1 MEKEAI
7 KRLQYI
13 NSRFSSK
20 LCDVATYQKRL
31 SEWEYYI
38 WNGKSHL
45 PLATEDPEAQEV
57 DDVLRRYIAELIQ
70 LLCQY
75 PHCEVIRLSDRV
87 AMALRAQSLSDAI
100 DRRVVRTFENFMDT
114 SGSGY
119 GMIHK
124 SDLERLEIENNWFG
138 LFYRAGLWLLKRG
151 EIGHPQSVVLNF
163 CRKMQERLDLYADYL
178 KEMKEAAA
186 KGRTTKP
193 LPPQKYFR
201 ELRRLSWLK
210 SDDDSGEALMSID
223 FN

>member
-87 AMALRAQSLSDAI
+87 AIALRAQSLSDAI
-100 DRRVVRTFENFMDT
+100 DRRVVRTFENFMDA

-119 GMIHK
+119 PACDK
-124 SDLERLEIENNWFG
+124 AL
-138 LFYRAGLWLLKRG
+138 
-151 EIGHPQSVVLNF
+151 
-163 CRKMQERLDLYADYL
+163 C
-178 KEMKEAAA
+178 
-186 KGRTTKP
+186 GRS
-193 LPPQKYFR
+193 LV
-201 ELRRLSWLK
+201 
-210 SDDDSGEALMSID
+210 A
-223 FN
+223 N